1 MNSID
6 NLQHDNSPHP
16 PFTTGSSAVEEQTD
30 ETLGEPASHSDVN
43 PEVTITVTITDLCT
57 DYVARSIINVAFSIQ
72 EVISNVN
79 AQSFNRAFDSS
90 SLLYLLKFS
99 NLFHLDDTTESNDP
113 NISTHTEDLK
123 RHLAG
128 FGLEIESVSKDGD
141 CAFRSI
147 IRQLV
152 KMDFDKTKGLEDHP
166 WSLNLMAGSEDEDTF
181 TVRQLFVEEFIRGE
195 DEYSGFVAESTTT
208 LTERANEFRMKGVF
222 DREIGDLVMK
232 VCCNVLK
239 VSIIIITSSRST
251 PVVPFVPD
259 SPLSTTPIYIAFH
272 YYGAGHYDATNQIC
286 TSGM

>member
-1 MNSID
+1 MFYHV
-6 NLQHDNSPHP
+6 L
-16 PFTTGSSAVEEQTD
+16 
-30 ETLGEPASHSDVN
+30 
-43 PEVTITVTITDLCT
+43 
-57 DYVARSIINVAFSIQ
+57 
-72 EVISNVN
+72 SNVD

-99 NLFHLDDTTESNDP
+99 NLLHLDDSTESNDP

-128 FGLEIESVSKDGD
+128 FGLEIESVSRDGD

-147 IRQLV
+147 RRQLL
-152 KMDFDKTKGLEDHP
+152 KMDFEKTKGLEDHLR
-166 WSLNLMAGSEDEDTF
+166 SLNLMASSEDEDTF
-181 TVRQLFVEEFIRGE
+181 TLQEVFVEEFIRGE

-208 LTERANEFRMKGVF
+208 FTERANEFRMKGVF

-232 VCCNVLK
+232 VCCNVFK

-251 PVVPFVPD
+251 PVVSFVPV
-259 SPLSTTPIYIAFH
+259 AFH
-272 YYGAGHYDATNQIC
+272 YYDAGHYDAANQIC

>member
-1 MNSID
+1 M
-6 NLQHDNSPHP
+6 
-16 PFTTGSSAVEEQTD
+16 
-30 ETLGEPASHSDVN
+30 N
-43 PEVTITVTITDLCT
+43 PEVTITETITDLCT
-57 DYVARSIINVAFSIQ
+57 DYVARSIINVAISIQ
-72 EVISNVN
+72 EIISNVD
-79 AQSFNRAFDSS
+79 AQSCNRAFDSS

-99 NLFHLDDTTESNDP
+99 NLLHLDDTTESNDP

-147 IRQLV
+147 IRQLL
-152 KMDFDKTKGLEDHP
+152 KMDFDKTKGLEDHLR
-166 WSLNLMAGSEDEDTF
+166 SLNLMAGSEDEDTF
-181 TVRQLFVEEFIRGE
+181 TSRQLFVEEFIRGE
-195 DEYSGFVAESTTT
+195 DVAVSTTT
-208 LTERANEFRMKGVF
+208 FTERANEFRMKGVF

-259 SPLSTTPIYIAFH
+259 SPLNTTPIYIAFH
-272 YYGAGHYDATNQIC
+272 YYGPGHYDATNQLC
-286 TSGM
+286 TSDM

>member
-1 MNSID
+1 M
-6 NLQHDNSPHP
+6 
-16 PFTTGSSAVEEQTD
+16 
-30 ETLGEPASHSDVN
+30 N
-43 PEVTITVTITDLCT
+43 PEVTITETITDLRT
-57 DYVARSIINVAFSIQ
+57 DYVARSIINVAISIQ
-72 EVISNVN
+72 EIISNVD
-79 AQSFNRAFDSS
+79 AQSCNRAFDSS
-90 SLLYLLKFS
+90 SLLYLLKLS
-99 NLFHLDDTTESNDP
+99 NLLHLDDSTESNDP

-147 IRQLV
+147 IGQLL
-152 KMDFDKTKGLEDHP
+152 KMDFDKTKGLEDHLRL
-166 WSLNLMAGSEDEDTF
+166 LNLMTGSEDEDTF
-181 TVRQLFVEEFIRGE
+181 TLRQLFVEEFIRGE
-195 DEYSGFVAESTTT
+195 DVAVSTTT
-208 LTERANEFRMKGVF
+208 FTERANEFRMKGVF